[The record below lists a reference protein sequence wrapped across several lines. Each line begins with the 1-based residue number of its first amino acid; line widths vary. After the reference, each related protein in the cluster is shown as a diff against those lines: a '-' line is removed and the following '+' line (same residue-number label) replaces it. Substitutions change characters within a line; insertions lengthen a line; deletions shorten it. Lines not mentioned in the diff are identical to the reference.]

1 MSIIPEADMAAARDS
16 GADIDVRFAGL
27 QQRVTGI
34 EQAVQGV
41 ATQVSNLAATFND
54 RSRTPWGILFT
65 GAGVMITVM
74 VVLGGLAY
82 SPINAGIQR
91 ADRDITETRANA
103 LSVTSFLDFKSTYEN
118 NRIASRNDNDAKFAA
133 SKVQFDTDIK
143 RLEDALKGQ
152 VPRAEHERVWTNYDQ
167 RFSDI
172 QRQLD
177 EMKASQAS
185 TYGVRDVIMDYR
197 ERLDRLEQRRL
208 AVPVN

>member
-1 MSIIPEADMAAARDS
+1 MPNRGE

-54 RSRTPWGILFT
+54 RSRTPWGILLT
-65 GAGVMITVM
+65 GAGVMISVL

-91 ADRDITETRANA
+91 ADRDIGEVRASA
-103 LSVTSFLDFKSTYEN
+103 LSVSSFLDFKATYEN

-133 SKVQFDTDIK
+133 SKTQVETDIA
-143 RLEDALKGQ
+143 RLESNLKDQ
-152 VPRAEHERVWTNYDQ
+152 VPRAEHERVWQNYDQ
-167 RFSDI
+167 RFSDA
-172 QRQLD
+172 QRQID
-177 EMKASQAS
+177 ELKTALGSIYNA
-185 TYGVRDVIMDYR
+185 RDVIIDLR
-197 ERLDRLEQRRL
+197 ERLDRVERTRRS
-208 AVPVN
+208 VPPA

>member
-1 MSIIPEADMAAARDS
+1 MAAARDS

-54 RSRTPWGILFT
+54 RSRTPWGILLT
-65 GAGVMITVM
+65 GAGVTISVL

-91 ADRDITETRANA
+91 ADRDISETRASA
-103 LSVTSFLDFKSTYEN
+103 LSVSSFLDFKSTYEN

-133 SKVQFDTDIK
+133 SKAQTETDIK
-143 RLEDALKGQ
+143 RLEDALKDQ

-167 RFSDI
+167 RFADV

-185 TYGVRDVIMDYR
+185 TYGVRDVILDYR
-197 ERLDRLEQRRL
+197 ERLDRLEQRRQ
-208 AVPVN
+208 AEAAQTNP